1 LSRIKAHRALAPSRD
16 MNEALERLQTSLSEA
31 PVIWKGE
38 YPYFVHPITDGVPR
52 LAPDVLEAV
61 VELASAAIDWDQT
74 DVLLGIEAMG
84 LPLTAPLSLR
94 HGVPMVVAR
103 KRSYGMDGEVTV
115 DQTTGYASGAMH
127 LNDLR
132 PGERVAIVDDVI
144 STGGTLAAV
153 LDGVERTGASVT
165 NVVTVV
171 EKGDGMA
178 MLRERFPQ
186 TVFASL
192 VTLRMDGANIIVT

>member
-1 LSRIKAHRALAPSRD
+1 MSDALK
-16 MNEALERLQTSLSEA
+16 RLRNSLSNA
-31 PVIWKGE
+31 PVIWKGD
-38 YPYFVHPITDGVPR
+38 YPYFVHPLTDGVPR
-52 LAPDVLEAV
+52 LDPDVLAAV
-61 VELASAAIDWDQT
+61 IDLASAAIDWEQT

-103 KRSYGMDGEVTV
+103 KRSYAMDGEVTI

-153 LDGVERTGASVT
+153 LQGVERAGASVT
-165 NVVTVV
+165 SVVTVV
-171 EKGDGMA
+171 EKGEGMTT
-178 MLRERFPQ
+178 LKERFPE
-186 TVFASL
+186 TAFTSL
-192 VTLRMDGANIIVT
+192 VTLRMDGANIIVG